1 MKRRDFITLLGGAVA
16 AWPLPAWAPQPKVPV
31 VGFLSLGLP
40 GAEARVV
47 AAFRKGLSEMGY
59 AEGRNV
65 TIEYHWAESHYD
77 RLPELTADPGR

>member
-1 MKRRDFITLLGGAVA
+1 MNRRELIALLGGTA
-16 AWPLPAWAPQPKVPV
+16 AWPLAAWAQQPAA
-31 VGFLSLGLP
+31 LSNGSP
-40 GAEARVV
+40 ETAARSV